1 MKYKLILSIHSLE
14 DLYALYK
21 YNHRLVNKSIEL
33 LMDVQRQPFQGIG
46 KPEHL
51 KHFTANIWSR
61 RINDEHRLIYEV
73 SGNETIVFSFMGH
86 YEK

>member
-1 MKYKLILSIHSLE
+1 MNFKLILSPHSLE
-14 DLYALYK
+14 DLYTLYK
-21 YNHRLVNKSIEL
+21 YNHKLISKSIEL
-33 LMDVQRQPFQGIG
+33 LIDVQKQPFQGIG

-51 KHFTANIWSR
+51 KYFSANIWSR

-73 SGNETIVFSFMGH
+73 AGNEIIIFSFIGH